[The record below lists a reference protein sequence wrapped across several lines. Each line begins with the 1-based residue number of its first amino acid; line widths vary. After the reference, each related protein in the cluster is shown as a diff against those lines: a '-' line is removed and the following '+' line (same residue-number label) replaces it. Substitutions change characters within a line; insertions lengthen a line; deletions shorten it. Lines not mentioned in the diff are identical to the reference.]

1 MHSITIYIDETLSTR
16 EIIRLK
22 HEILAIP
29 HVTDVEH
36 PRHDPHD
43 LTVDYEAH
51 SSLPGLV
58 LIGINQIFWKPRP
71 LWGGVLLSS
80 KNEKEFFVLIY
91 LMSIIHKA

>member
-58 LIGINQIFWKPRP
+58 L
-71 LWGGVLLSS
+71 
-80 KNEKEFFVLIY
+80 EKLRSQG
-91 LMSIIHKA
+91 LHPDIISA

>member
-1 MHSITIYIDETLSTR
+1 MHSITIYIDESLSTR
-16 EIIRLK
+16 EIVRLK

-43 LTVDYEAH
+43 LTIDYEAH

-58 LIGINQIFWKPRP
+58 LKKLRAQGLHPDIT
-71 LWGGVLLSS
+71 S
-80 KNEKEFFVLIY
+80 
-91 LMSIIHKA
+91 A

>member
-1 MHSITIYIDETLSTR
+1 MHSITIYIDESLTTR
-16 EIIRLK
+16 EIVRLK

-43 LTVDYEAH
+43 LTIDYEAH

-58 LIGINQIFWKPRP
+58 L
-71 LWGGVLLSS
+71 
-80 KNEKEFFVLIY
+80 EKLRSQGLHPDIT
-91 LMSIIHKA
+91 SA

>member
-1 MHSITIYIDETLSTR
+1 MHSITIYIDESLSTR
-16 EIIRLK
+16 EIVRLK

-43 LTVDYEAH
+43 LTIDYEAH

-58 LIGINQIFWKPRP
+58 LKKLRSQGLHPDIT
-71 LWGGVLLSS
+71 S
-80 KNEKEFFVLIY
+80 
-91 LMSIIHKA
+91 A